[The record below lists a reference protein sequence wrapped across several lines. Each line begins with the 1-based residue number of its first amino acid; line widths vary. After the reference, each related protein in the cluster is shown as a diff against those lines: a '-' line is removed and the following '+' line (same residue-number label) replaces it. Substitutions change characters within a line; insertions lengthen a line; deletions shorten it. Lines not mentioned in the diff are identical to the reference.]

1 MPDDEETKDGKA
13 EESGASTDV
22 AEPQEQSAGGAV
34 PAVTTET
41 RLEIAHTEKLR
52 IRERFSRSV
61 FRKLLPLLDE
71 ESLLTYEDISAFED
85 RAPLAIL
92 EAVIA
97 QSEGKPT
104 PSQIF
109 QIAIL
114 IKGYDFYEGDLN
126 KFHEFQAALLSFTGV
141 EEMAFALLSAKLP
154 PHHNKP
160 PLLQECVK
168 TFSGLDDGENES
180 LAMSLFYAKRIYGGD
195 MNKFRAC
202 ARYIKEG
209 KSAEAQA
216 GPLIPSDRAQLDEF
230 IDGAKYNEVV
240 AEGMDLLYDLTDGEP
255 QKLKRLKEAF
265 LKACIFEGENLANSD
280 AVRSLGHI
288 KKRQASYWQVDREDE
303 EVDREDEELSGQEL
317 FASAQ
322 AVDLDFL
329 EVCAEGIAEN
339 SAGMIAPFLGA
350 KRVCGDDKEMFERF
364 TILAKRKAEGR
375 DNSDWQNRQREN
387 CHRVEVLVEAR
398 EFYQGSKEKFNI
410 VADYIDAVSSDKP
423 SRWLKK
429 LFSDCEENTEL
440 FRAVLDF
447 EAQHFQGTRTALA
460 LRQLHQKDPKRYRQ
474 AVAILN
480 VFMRTNFMGDQYRYH
495 KANDFVLANANL
507 IDDSPERLQEVCDV
521 YGAEFVQ
528 ADRFHRYEHIPYYA
542 LEGATEAFTECKDI
556 ISAAPHLTLVCSKTA
571 ILYGK
576 EGMHALR
583 HIYEREPQISP
594 YELFI
599 GIIPSEIQEGILAL
613 AIIFEDKDSKE
624 CIETLAMAASIY
636 QEPEVEEKRFRHHG
650 SMLHG
655 EKRVKF
661 INEINTH
668 LRDMRYRFSGD
679 SRFARSYIEVLRL
692 LGDNSAT
699 DYSMLYAQ
707 LDSQE
712 KKDITRET
720 ARSLVRLWSSINNTE
735 SGQSFRALRRA
746 NFIFGDDIEKFRIFA
761 EVIKT
766 GGPRRFG
773 EMILKAKEIYGDDT
787 QKFQVFADATREF
800 DDDFC
805 KVLVACREL
814 YRDDYGRLCKVRD
827 MLNELLE
834 PLGKFKERKK
844 DNDLTRP
851 QNSYYAVCDLLAA
864 TNGIYQGNEA
874 IFIQVKELIF
884 GLAQSGWD
892 DAKEKLMR
900 LFAKQAEAFNGNIE
914 IFKEYMEMGKMKG
927 GAALCEKLANTKEA
941 YEGNLEI
948 LRAFRET
955 IEVHG
960 EAAANCLL
968 VGHTIYQQ
976 DFACFLEVKMEVEEV
991 KKEAGDEAC
1000 RVLGE
1005 TIKYYT
1011 NPPLPLFKF
1020 FAMILKEDGVTMC
1033 DNLRN
1038 TREVCRTDIEKLQ
1051 ITRQFFAAD
1060 FDYHPVVLQKY
1071 IEVFQAEGEVRAGEY
1086 LADLREKAKQLIG
1099 PEIPESVRSMPEYP
1113 FLIMQVFPSGN
1124 YSNYKKNARCG
1135 DRLEHVQKY
1144 RFPRDGYPV
1153 KLSGLMGYKIK
1164 DDSVEDREVLKAY
1177 SQRLDLMREFIA
1189 SRGPNNKELKKAF
1202 NEKVDRLFK
1211 KHCHAAFSGI
1221 EALATK
1227 EKMILLFLSEIIRRT
1242 SDPKRFQPNSEIL
1255 DLVVEYKYAYEENL
1269 EAYIQH
1275 SADAIRT
1282 QRDETSQHY
1291 MLLNELSTI
1300 YGENLKHVLQHNIF
1314 GELETSER
1322 WPQIQTAYASLFKIE
1337 VESNDLTEKQW
1348 QRIRNSFKNPR
1359 IPTETRFDV
1368 LQKQIQS
1375 IFGSNIEFDRD
1386 EVRAEFY
1393 DRLSKLLTP
1402 LKENFLLEKFRS
1414 LVPAL
1419 FALRQEYRFRI
1430 NAKLEELFSYDINA
1444 ISREIAK
1451 YEPVIDVEA
1460 KERRMGG
1467 PRDKLAKKSL
1477 KERNIRGYITKTKET
1492 ANARMGAYLCIAG
1505 DESMWDNENYFELV
1519 LKDEDTGKCV
1529 GTVMLLDIRAADG
1542 KRYLWF
1548 GPNPFESFLD
1558 QVSSEQCYDYLYRTV
1573 ATFAQENDFDGMVIP
1588 SEEGRILGECT
1599 NRGGNFPD
1607 LIKRSRL
1614 RDVKDKVKTVDFGK
1628 SHTLG
1633 HYDESPYSYSSGAL
1647 IWQLVSPR
1655 GIEPLSKA

>member
-1 MPDDEETKDGKA
+1 MRKLNKCKMPDDEETKDGKA

-71 ESLLTYEDISAFED
+71 ESLLTYEDISAFEN

-104 PSQIF
+104 PSQTF

-141 EEMAFALLSAKLP
+141 EEMTFALLSAKLP
-154 PHHNKP
+154 PHNNKP

-180 LAMSLFYAKRIYGGD
+180 LATSLFYAKRIYGGD

-230 IDGAKYNEVV
+230 IDGAKYHEVV

-429 LFSDCEENTEL
+429 LFSDCEESTEL

-542 LEGATEAFTECKDI
+542 VEGASEAFTGGKDI
-556 ISAAPHLTLVCSKTA
+556 MLATPHLTLVFSKIA
-571 ILYGK
+571 ILYGE
-576 EGMHALR
+576 EGMHAARLLQ
-583 HIYEREPQISP
+583 EREPQLSP

-599 GIIPSEIQEGILAL
+599 GVIPSEIQRPITQLAEE
-613 AIIFEDKDSKE
+613 FEDKNSKE
-624 CIETLAMAASIY
+624 CLETLAMAASIY
-636 QEPEVEEKRFRHHG
+636 QLPEIEIKRFGRNDSRYEG
-650 SMLHG
+650 AG
-655 EKRVKF
+655 RRNF
-661 INEINTH
+661 IENTH
-668 LRDMRYRFSGD
+668 ASLLKIGAQAHGD
-679 SRFARSYIEVLRL
+679 NAFGRSCVEVLQGFGGPNLDKYVRL
-692 LGDNSAT
+692 
-699 DYSMLYAQ
+699 YRR
-707 LDSQE
+707 LDSDE
-712 KKDITRET
+712 KKEIVRE
-720 ARSLVRLWSSINNTE
+720 AVHSLVWCWRNIGFEKLLE
-735 SGQSFRALRRA
+735 SLELLDRA
-746 NFIFGDDIEKFRIFA
+746 NTVFGDDIEKFRMFA
-761 EVIKT
+761 DVIKT
-766 GGPRRFG
+766 GRRSG
-773 EMILKAKEIYGDDT
+773 SEILKASGIYGDDM
-787 QKFQVFADATREF
+787 QKFRVFVDATKEQ
-800 DDDFC
+800 DDQFC
-805 KVLVACREL
+805 MLLEACKEL
-814 YRDDYGRLCKVRD
+814 YKDDYPRLCAIRD
-827 MLNELLE
+827 MLRESLE
-834 PLGKFKERKK
+834 PYGKFEERKK
-844 DNDLTRP
+844 DNDFTRP
-851 QNSYYAVCDLLAA
+851 QDSYYAVCNVLAA
-864 TNGIYQGNEA
+864 TNGIYRDNEA
-874 IFIQVKELIF
+874 LFHQVKELVL
-884 GLAQSGWD
+884 GLVQDGFEQ
-892 DAKEKLMR
+892 KRQLMKLLTEK
-900 LFAKQAEAFNGNIE
+900 AEAFGGNIE
-914 IFKEYMEMGKMKG
+914 IFKEYVEMGKIKG
-927 GAALCEKLANTKEA
+927 GPALCEKLANAREA
-941 YEGNLEI
+941 YGENIEM
-948 LRAFRET
+948 LRAFRQT
-955 IEVHG
+955 IEKHG

-968 VGHTIYQQ
+968 AARPVYQQ
-976 DFACFLEVKMEVEEV
+976 DFACFLEVKKEVEDV
-991 KKEAGDEAC
+991 QKEAGGEAC
-1000 RVLGE
+1000 RALGE
-1005 TIKYYT
+1005 TMGWYT
-1011 NPPLPLFKF
+1011 NSFLPLFKF
-1020 FAMILKEDGVTMC
+1020 FAMILKEDGVAMC
-1033 DNLRN
+1033 VHLRN
-1038 TREVCRTDIEKLQ
+1038 TQKECGIDIKKLQ
-1051 ITRQFFAAD
+1051 IARRFFGAD
-1060 FDYHPVVLQKY
+1060 FDYDPIVLQKY
-1071 IEVFQAEGEVRAGEY
+1071 IEKFQAEGEVRAGEY
-1086 LADLREKAKQLIG
+1086 LADLREKTKQLIG
-1099 PEIPESVRSMPEYP
+1099 PEIPQDIRSMPEYP
-1113 FLIMQVFPSGN
+1113 FLIAQVFPPGH
-1124 YSNYKKNARCG
+1124 YSSYEKNARCG

-1144 RFPRDGYPV
+1144 RFPHDGYPV

-1164 DDSVEDREVLKAY
+1164 DGSVEDREVLEAY
-1177 SQRLDLMREFIA
+1177 SQRLDRMREFIA
-1189 SRGPNNKELKKAF
+1189 SRGPNNKELQKAF
-1202 NEKVDRLFK
+1202 DEKIDRLFK
-1211 KHCHAAFSGI
+1211 EHCQATFSGI
-1221 EALATK
+1221 EALTAK
-1227 EKMILLFLSEIIRRT
+1227 EKMILLFLSEVMRRA
-1242 SDPKRFQPNSEIL
+1242 SDPKHFQPNSEIL

-1275 SADAIRT
+1275 SADAVRT

-1300 YGENLKHVLQHNIF
+1300 YGENLKHILQHNIF
-1314 GELETSER
+1314 GELEAGER
-1322 WPQIQTAYASLFKIE
+1322 WPQIQAAYASLFKIE
-1337 VESNDLTEKQW
+1337 VESKDLTEKQW
-1348 QRIRNSFKNPR
+1348 QRIRNTFENPR
-1359 IPTETRFDV
+1359 IPAETKFSV
-1368 LQKQIQS
+1368 LHKQVQAL
-1375 IFGSNIEFDRD
+1375 FGSNIEFGRD

-1393 DRLSKLLTP
+1393 DRLSKLLEP
-1402 LKENFLLEKFRS
+1402 LQENFTLEKFRS
-1414 LVPAL
+1414 LLPSL
-1419 FALRQEYRFRI
+1419 FALREEYRFRI

-1460 KERRMGG
+1460 KERRIGG
-1467 PRDKLAKKSL
+1467 PKDKLAKKSL
-1477 KERNIRGYITKTKET
+1477 KERNIRGYITKTRET

-1505 DESMWDNENYFELV
+1505 DEGMWDNENYFELV

-1529 GTVMLLDIRAADG
+1529 GVVMLLGIRAADG
-1542 KRYLWF
+1542 KDYLWF

-1607 LIKRSRL
+1607 LIKQSRL
-1614 RDVKDKVKTVDFGK
+1614 KDTKGRFKIADFGGD
-1628 SHTLG
+1628 HELARYGG
-1633 HYDESPYSYSSGAL
+1633 HRYLYMDGAL
-1647 IWQLVSPR
+1647 IWER
-1655 GIEPLSKA
+1655 K